1 MNTHGIRWK
10 NFYRSLDKKG
20 GNRYEAKCGFC
31 LVTFE
36 GRPGR
41 LHNHVLRCAQW
52 PMLEKT
58 LYIQKASKDVAK
70 NVQTK
75 RPREEV
81 GSVNAPQQQSILGW
95 PFRSLVTGTLLLRH
109 LKLILPILAV
119 LC

>member
-1 MNTHGIRWK
+1 MRWK
-10 NFYRSLDKKG
+10 NLYRSLDKKG

-31 LVTFE
+31 LVTVE
-36 GRPGR
+36 GRPDR

-58 LYIQKASKDVAK
+58 LYIQEASKDVAK

-81 GSVNAPQQQSILGW
+81 GSVNAPQ
-95 PFRSLVTGTLLLRH
+95 
-109 LKLILPILAV
+109 
-119 LC
+119 